1 MKNFIEKYSSD
12 KIAIKYH
19 VLSPLVK
26 NNVRKII
33 FYSLIALTIL
43 MLFVILPLASKA
55 IGLPVV
61 GVTIAGTL
69 LLMLGADIYS
79 KNKLFKVKRTG
90 NVIFGKE
97 SLKQFDL
104 EKNLIL
110 ELPYSKI
117 QRIEY
122 KRNVPKSAVFSRFPT
137 FKTLIV
143 QFIKNKDEVITIE
156 LANDMYFTKAESEE
170 FQEIEPNLERVLLEI
185 KPKYGIE
192 RVNRLKYL

>member
-26 NNVRKII
+26 NKVRKII

-110 ELPYSKI
+110 ELPY
-117 QRIEY
+117 
-122 KRNVPKSAVFSRFPT
+122 
-137 FKTLIV
+137 L
-143 QFIKNKDEVITIE
+143 
-156 LANDMYFTKAESEE
+156 
-170 FQEIEPNLERVLLEI
+170 
-185 KPKYGIE
+185 
-192 RVNRLKYL
+192 